1 MNNNQ
6 RNQKRSASEEFIQSY
21 EKQLLDSF
29 QEPTPEQTPPTAPE
43 PPDTAPISLSELE
56 EAIADIDHYLQ
67 TRQQQ
72 SSNDQD

>member
-1 MNNNQ
+1 MNDQQ
-6 RNQKRSASEEFIQSY
+6 RNQKRTASQDFLQSY
-21 EKQLLDSF
+21 EKQLLESF
-29 QEPTPEQTPPTAPE
+29 QEPNGEPEQPTAPQ
-43 PPDTAPISLSELE
+43 PPSTEPISLSELE